1 MLCNHSIILLL
12 IINFFFWRMWISH
25 LLWTNLQTNVHSYT
39 AELKQLHQLL
49 EVRALKKRIWPTKKL
64 TFQKRWEN
72 YYHLH
77 AWQYIRLSVTTFYLD
92 QIINNNRLI
101 HIHNRLII
109 SWITYYNNTCVLQFP
124 YFLKPSELKL
134 VVAKIG

>member
-1 MLCNHSIILLL
+1 MQNTYILKALRSSVMQSL
-12 IINFFFWRMWISH
+12 NYFIINNQFFFFAYVNQSFIMNKSSNRCAQ
-25 LLWTNLQTNVHSYT
+25 LYCWTETIAST
-39 AELKQLHQLL
+39 TGSESIK
-49 EVRALKKRIWPTKKL
+49 KKRIWPTKKL

-124 YFLKPSELKL
+124 FS
-134 VVAKIG
+134 

>member
-12 IINFFFWRMWISH
+12 IINIFVWCMWISH
-25 LLWTNLQTNVHSYT
+25 LLWTNLQTDVHSYT

-72 YYHLH
+72 YYDLH

-109 SWITYYNNTCVLQFP
+109 SWITYNNTCVLQFP
-124 YFLKPSELKL
+124 YFLKTKRAE
-134 VVAKIG
+134 IGCS